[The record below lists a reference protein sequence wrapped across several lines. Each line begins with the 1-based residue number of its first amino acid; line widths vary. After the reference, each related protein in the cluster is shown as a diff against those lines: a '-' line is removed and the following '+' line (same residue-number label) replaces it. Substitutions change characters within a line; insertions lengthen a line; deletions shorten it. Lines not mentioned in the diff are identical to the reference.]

1 MTKIE
6 IETAALVLKVSRRDL
21 LDRYLRRL
29 NGLRRDAERYDGKPR
44 PELDMVSEALME
56 IYRAGLYDGL
66 SAARDEDEK
75 KGLTN
80 DERKSR

>member
-6 IETAALVLKVSRRDL
+6 RETAVLMLRVSRRDL

-29 NGLRRDAERYDGKPR
+29 NGLRREAERYDGKPR
-44 PELDMVSEALME
+44 PELDMVSEALLT

-66 SAARDEDEK
+66 SAARDEDDLK
-75 KGLTN
+75 
-80 DERKSR
+80 